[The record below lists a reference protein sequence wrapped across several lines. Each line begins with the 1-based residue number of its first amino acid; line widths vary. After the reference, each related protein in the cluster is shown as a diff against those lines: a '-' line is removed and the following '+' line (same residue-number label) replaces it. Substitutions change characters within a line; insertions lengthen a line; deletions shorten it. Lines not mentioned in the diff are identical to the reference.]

1 VGLIAFILFLL
12 VWGAI
17 VGGLGR
23 LALPGPDPMTLGE
36 TILIGIVSSFL
47 AGVLFRV
54 ILGVRAG
61 ILGSVLIATA
71 AVYLVRRSR
80 GGALGR

>member
-1 VGLIAFILFLL
+1 MIAFILFLL

-23 LALPGPDPMTLGE
+23 LALPGPDPMSIGE
-36 TILIGIVSSFL
+36 TILIGIVSSIV
-47 AGVLFRV
+47 AGFLFRQ
-54 ILGVRAG
+54 IFNTGAG
-61 ILGSVLIATA
+61 MIGSVLVATG

-80 GGALGR
+80 GGAISR